1 MHSSS
6 RTFFSPSQHQQN
18 LKRKSDIPSSLADM
32 YQRNR
37 KKSKPGDA
45 PPEPIKAQIG
55 EPTPHG
61 GDQVEA
67 GVTNRSGSFA
77 EE

>member
-1 MHSSS
+1 
-6 RTFFSPSQHQQN
+6 
-18 LKRKSDIPSSLADM
+18 M